1 MEYDREKADELVLAL
16 LQLTAFEDRGV
27 RRAWKGI
34 DWGIMNRLHEKG
46 FISNPRNKA
55 KSVVF
60 SNEGFQLSREL
71 YKKHFGTENNE
82 SAGGA

>member
-1 MEYDREKADELVLAL
+1 MEYDKEKADELALAL

-34 DWGIMNRLHEKG
+34 DWEIMNRLHQKG
-46 FISNPRNKA
+46 FISDPRNKA

-60 SNEGFQLSREL
+60 SDEGFRQSREL
-71 YKKHFGTENNE
+71 YRKHFGIDNDE
-82 SAGGA
+82 SGGGA